1 LLIDIWASEEAYTT
15 LEPATPVWL
24 AGTLASRAMA
34 RPIKFASDPPLVKIP
49 PNPSQPIAC
58 ASHEMTVRSIT
69 VVAGPDRHAVPFWL
83 ITEANRSPNAPTT
96 SPEPIT

>member
-1 LLIDIWASEEAYTT
+1 MSGVRPASRSAVTALRSAVGLSRKPLSAGRRRRLSRPRPSRATALPIDRWASEEAYTT

-49 PNPSQPIAC
+49 PNPSQPIA
-58 ASHEMTVRSIT
+58 
-69 VVAGPDRHAVPFWL
+69 
-83 ITEANRSPNAPTT
+83 
-96 SPEPIT
+96 